1 MLQAT
6 HILEDRPFLRQAW
19 QANQARLSLGDIHFH
34 VGYADL
40 VKGIRAGSFCF
51 LAVHLLPPD
60 VPIPSKKDGVQSL
73 VYGENFTAN
82 CSNWW
87 LERGADGVW
96 DLRDT
101 MEDLEECLVAI
112 QGGRLGRSPSVL
124 KALHDANPKIGMHRL
139 SKRELLVAEQLVQ
152 GKSTR
157 DVARELKVTEGT
169 IKNQR
174 KSVYKKLGIVRS
186 TQLPIAMGNGFAHF
200 RK

>member
-1 MLQAT
+1 
-6 HILEDRPFLRQAW
+6 
-19 QANQARLSLGDIHFH
+19 
-34 VGYADL
+34 L
-40 VKGIRAGSFCF
+40 VEAG
-51 LAVHLLPPD
+51 
-60 VPIPSKKDGVQSL
+60 K
-73 VYGENFTAN
+73 
-82 CSNWW
+82 
-87 LERGADGVW
+87 
-96 DLRDT
+96 
-101 MEDLEECLVAI
+101 
-112 QGGRLGRSPSVL
+112 LGRSPSVL

>member
-1 MLQAT
+1 MRNTL
-6 HILEDRPFLRQAW
+6 ILEDRPFLRKAW
-19 QANQARLSLGDIHFH
+19 QASFVNLSLSDVQFYHN
-34 VGYADL
+34 YSDL
-40 VKGIRAGSFCF
+40 LNGLQAGSFCF

-60 VPIPSKKDGVQSL
+60 VPIPSKKENVHSV
-73 VYGENFTAN
+73 VYGENFTSN
-82 CSNWW
+82 CANWW
-87 LERGADGVW
+87 FERGADGVW
-96 DLRDT
+96 DLCDT
-101 MEDLEECLVAI
+101 LEDLKECLVLVEA
-112 QGGRLGRSPSVL
+112 GKLGRSPSVL